1 MTPARPVPAAESSHD
16 EKQARLVEM
25 SEHFAPVTS
34 SPPRRKPRIVLRMV
48 VMLVCVFV
56 LFFLVFGFGA
66 FKNIMIGKF
75 LKTLA
80 NPPQTVA
87 TTIAEET
94 PWQPAL
100 NSVGSTVAINGA
112 NLSAEINGIVDTID
126 FQSGD
131 DVKAGQLLLTL
142 RPNNDPAVL
151 AQLQAT
157 AELDQINYDRDLKQ
171 FRADAVAQ
179 ATVDTDRATLASAQ
193 AQVQA
198 QQATMAEK
206 LVKAP
211 FAGRLGIRQVDLG
224 QYLAAGTA
232 IVTLQQLNPL
242 YIDFYLPQQ
251 ALSQI
256 GVGQKVAVGID
267 AYPGQSFAGEISA
280 ISSAVDTTTRT
291 VQVRATLQNDA
302 LLLRPGMFGTVNVS
316 VGTPRNLVTLPLT
329 AIAYNSYG
337 DTVFVVHK
345 GKDDK
350 GKDDLVAD
358 QVFVTLGD
366 TRGDQVAVLSGV
378 AAGDQVV
385 NAGQLKLKNGSVVLV
400 NNSIEPPNEPNPNPP
415 NE

>member
-1 MTPARPVPAAESSHD
+1 
-16 EKQARLVEM
+16 M

-94 PWQPAL
+94 PWQPVL

>member
-1 MTPARPVPAAESSHD
+1 
-16 EKQARLVEM
+16 M

-94 PWQPAL
+94 PWQPVL

-256 GVGQKVAVGID
+256 GVGQKVVVGID